1 MSNVKAIIL
10 AGGKGTRMKSEL
22 PKVLHKIYDKCI
34 IDYVCDAC
42 EDAKIK
48 DIFVIVGHKH
58 EMVEEHLASK
68 NNVKCLLQE
77 YQLGTGHAAMQ
88 AQDYIEDDD
97 YVFVINGD
105 QPLISSQTISS
116 LISFCKQGNYGGVV
130 LSAIID
136 NPGSLGRIIRDNHG
150 NLNRIVE
157 RKDCNDEEERIN
169 EINIGVYCFKGKL
182 LKDSFSKLDDN
193 NAQNEYYITDV
204 PYHIKDM
211 GYNFGVYAIAD
222 ISEYQ
227 GINSREELSIAT
239 STLLDKTR
247 KYHMNN
253 GVTLID
259 PSSTYISLNAEIG
272 KDTII
277 YPGTH
282 IQGDTV
288 IGEDCIIGPNSHIIS
303 SKIGNNVIVETSKI
317 TESIIKDNCKIGPF
331 AHIRP
336 KTNLDKNVK
345 VGSFA
350 ETKNVNVGENTKIP
364 HLIYTGDADI
374 GRDVEIAC
382 GVITANMN
390 VNWEKNRTVINDKA
404 FIGCNSVLLAPVT
417 VGKNSI
423 VGAGSTITEDIPD
436 NSLAIAREKQVI
448 KENYNKK

>member
-1 MSNVKAIIL
+1 
-10 AGGKGTRMKSEL
+10 
-22 PKVLHKIYDKCI
+22 
-34 IDYVCDAC
+34 
-42 EDAKIK
+42 
-48 DIFVIVGHKH
+48 
-58 EMVEEHLASK
+58 
-68 NNVKCLLQE
+68 
-77 YQLGTGHAAMQ
+77 MQ
-88 AQDYIEDDD
+88 AKDYIEDDD

-116 LISFCKQGNYGGVV
+116 LISFCKQGNYGGAV

-157 RKDCNDEEERIN
+157 KKDCNEEEEKIN

-193 NAQNEYYITDV
+193 NAQNEYYITDI

-211 GYNFGVYAIAD
+211 GFNFGVYAIAD

-247 KYHMNN
+247 KKHMNN

-259 PSSTYISLNAEIG
+259 PSSTYISLNVEIG

-303 SKIGNNVIVETSKI
+303 SKIGNNVTIETSKI
-317 TESIIKDNCKIGPF
+317 TESIIGDNCKIGPF

-336 KTNLDKNVK
+336 KTNLDNNVK

-374 GRDVEIAC
+374 GKNVEIAC

-390 VNWEKNRTVINDKA
+390 INWEKNRTVIEDNA
-404 FIGCNSVLLAPVT
+404 FIGCNSVLLAPIT

-423 VGAGSTITEDIPD
+423 VAAGSTISENVPE
-436 NSLAIAREKQVI
+436 NALAIARENQTI
-448 KENYNKK
+448 KKDYNKK

>member
-1 MSNVKAIIL
+1 MSKIKAIIL

-48 DIFVIVGHKH
+48 DIYVIVGHKH
-58 EMVEEHLASK
+58 EMVEEHLASRK
-68 NNVKCLLQE
+68 NIKCVLQE
-77 YQLGTGHAAMQ
+77 YQLGTGHATMQ
-88 AQDYIEDDD
+88 AQDYINDDD

-116 LISFCKQGNYGGVV
+116 LISFCKQGNYGGAV

-136 NPGSLGRIIRDNHG
+136 NPGSLGRIIRDSQG

-193 NAQNEYYITDV
+193 NAQNEYYITDI

-239 STLLDKTR
+239 ATLLDKTR
-247 KYHMNN
+247 KQHMHN

-259 PSSTYISLNAEIG
+259 PSSTYISLNAQIG

-277 YPGTH
+277 YPGTN
-282 IQGDTV
+282 IQGDTI

-303 SKIGNNVIVETSKI
+303 SKIGNNVTIETSKI
-317 TESIIKDNCKIGPF
+317 TESIIEDNCKIGPF

-336 KTNLDKNVK
+336 KTNLEKNVK

-374 GRDVEIAC
+374 GKDVEIAC

-390 VNWEKNRTVINDKA
+390 INWEKNRTVIEDKA
-404 FIGCNSVLLAPVT
+404 FIGCNSVLLAPVK

-423 VGAGSTITEDIPD
+423 VGAGSTITDDIPE
-436 NSLAIAREKQVI
+436 NSLAIAREKQII
-448 KENYNKK
+448 KENYTKK